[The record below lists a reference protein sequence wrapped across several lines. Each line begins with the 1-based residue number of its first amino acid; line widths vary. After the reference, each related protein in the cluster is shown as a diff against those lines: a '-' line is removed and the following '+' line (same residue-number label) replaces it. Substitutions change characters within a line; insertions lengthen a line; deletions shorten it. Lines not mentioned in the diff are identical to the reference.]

1 MSRPRSCCIIPPWTL
16 GPDSPLTVRLK
27 AASYVTSVIRCLTN
41 PKYAVKNGIPHRQA
55 QMRFLADSIV
65 VPIAAR
71 LVGNLLERV
80 CNPRQRNEAAFHQLA
95 SLHSFVPVI

>member
-1 MSRPRSCCIIPPWTL
+1 
-16 GPDSPLTVRLK
+16 
-27 AASYVTSVIRCLTN
+27 
-41 PKYAVKNGIPHRQA
+41 
-55 QMRFLADSIV
+55 MRFLADSII

-80 CNPRQRNEAAFHQLA
+80 CNPGSGTEAVFHQLA